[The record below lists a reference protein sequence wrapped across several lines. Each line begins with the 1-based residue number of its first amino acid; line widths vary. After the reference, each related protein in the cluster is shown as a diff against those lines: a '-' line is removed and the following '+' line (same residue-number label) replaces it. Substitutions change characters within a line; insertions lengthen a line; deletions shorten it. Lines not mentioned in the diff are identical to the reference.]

1 MRFVKVIAASPEFN
15 LALFAMLVNLPW
27 ELWQIPFFRGM
38 GERPHADGVRACTE
52 AAAGDALITLLSF
65 WVVAAV
71 ARSRNWVLYPSSKR
85 TFLFVACGIVATA
98 GIELAALRVGRW
110 TYDARMPILAS
121 DGYRIGASR
130 SVARVAARCAVA
142 GAAPS
147 CLK

>member
-1 MRFVKVIAASPEFN
+1 LRFVKVIAASPEFN

-71 ARSRNWVLYPSSKR
+71 ARSRNWVPYPSSKR

-110 TYDARMPILAS
+110 TYDARMPILPLM
-121 DGYRIGASR
+121 GIGLVPLAQWLVLPPVVLWLVR
-130 SVARVAARCAVA
+130 RHLV
-142 GAAPS
+142 
-147 CLK
+147 